1 MNKCGGRP
9 KKEIDKAIFEELCAI
24 QCTLNEIA
32 GVFRCHI
39 DTIDR
44 FCREEYDDCFSNVF
58 KKYSEEG
65 KSSLRRAQWKKA
77 VYDGNTTM
85 LIWLGKQYLGQTE
98 KIQNIDESTSKAL
111 NDIVGAIKGVRDEQE
126 S

>member
-1 MNKCGGRP
+1 MSSGGRP
-9 KKEIDKAIFEELCAI
+9 RKEIDKSIFEELCTI

-39 DTIDR
+39 VTIDR

-58 KKYSEEG
+58 KKFSEEG
-65 KSSLRRAQWKKA
+65 KSSLRRAQWRKA
-77 VYDGNTTM
+77 VYDTNVPM

-98 KIQNIDESTSKAL
+98 KVQNIDESTSKAL